1 MWVSCSLSLECG
13 PSCSSADSCSVERLA
28 CSDQCVEDKLETRR
42 RLKAEQM
49 TGSSQLAILASAGV
63 TTGVSIR
70 IIFSSFL
77 VSVLSL

>member
-1 MWVSCSLSLECG
+1 MWVSCSLSPECG
-13 PSCSSADSCSVERLA
+13 PSCSAADSCSVARLA
-28 CSDQCVEDKLETRR
+28 CSDQCVEDRLEARR

-63 TTGVSIR
+63 MTSVSS

>member
-1 MWVSCSLSLECG
+1 MWVSCSLSPECG
-13 PSCSSADSCSVERLA
+13 PSCSAADSCSVEKLA
-28 CSDQCVEDKLETRR
+28 CSDQCVEDTLEARR

-63 TTGVSIR
+63 TTSVSIR